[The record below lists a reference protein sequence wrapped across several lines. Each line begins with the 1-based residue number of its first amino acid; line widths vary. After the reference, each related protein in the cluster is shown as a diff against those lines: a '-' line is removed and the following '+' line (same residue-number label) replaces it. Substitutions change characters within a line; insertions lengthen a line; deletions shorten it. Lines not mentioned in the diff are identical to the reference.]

1 MMPRANLLFLADAL
15 PRKLIGRHSPIWY
28 AVAFSHEVTDRCSA
42 AHLLDQR
49 VVSIVFL
56 MVQWRQR
63 KQRRL
68 ANRAYRIG
76 REPVMRMSTSLLA
89 LCCQSGPD
97 ATWETP
103 ISARSRSNGSRSL
116 RMSPLL
122 IARFTNESIAP

>member
-116 RMSPLL
+116 RMSRLL
-122 IARFTNESIAP
+122 MARFTSASIAP